1 MDILRVDCNNCMAR
15 GDGCPDCVISV
26 LLGVPEGVQP
36 TVELGGD
43 EQQALAAL
51 ADSGL
56 VPPLR
61 LVRAIDPVRD
71 AEEQWWLGGRFAE

>member
-1 MDILRVDCNNCMAR
+1 MRVDCNNCLAR

-26 LLGVPEGVQP
+26 LLGVPEGGQP
-36 TVELGGD
+36 AVELGVD
-43 EQQALAAL
+43 ERQALAAL

-71 AEEQWWLGGRFAE
+71 AQEQLWRGARFAE